1 MKESISI
8 ISADAKSFINQPDV
22 KRINR
27 NQIHTTTGNSV
38 PRHWGNSS
46 HMSGRTGMGANPKEE
61 ENNVDLILTYKEWVE
76 KNKNA

>member
-8 ISADAKSFINQPDV
+8 ISADAESFINQPDV
-22 KRINR
+22 KKINR

-46 HMSGRTGMGANPKEE
+46 HMSGRTGMGANPAEGH
-61 ENNVDLILTYKEWVE
+61 NVELILTYKEWVE
-76 KNKNA
+76 NNKNA